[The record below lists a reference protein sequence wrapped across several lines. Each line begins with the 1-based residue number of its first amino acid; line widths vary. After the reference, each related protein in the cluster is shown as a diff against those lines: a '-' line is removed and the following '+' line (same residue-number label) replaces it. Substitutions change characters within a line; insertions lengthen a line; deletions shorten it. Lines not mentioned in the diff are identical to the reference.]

1 MSLADNFRDAI
12 KLMNYVSEGHSSRSY
27 GVPQDVPNYS
37 ARGLSGASTPSISS
51 QQSGLATFSQMVNL
65 GSQIGGAVASLF

>member
-12 KLMNYVSEGHSSRSY
+12 KLMQYVPEGHSSRSY

-37 ARGLSGASTPSISS
+37 AKGLSGASTPSVSG
-51 QQSGLATFSQMVNL
+51 QQSGLTSVSQLVRL
-65 GSQIGGAVASLF
+65 GSQIAGMF